1 MKKATQE
8 NNVER
13 KGKRKKKWTKHLFYL
28 FTWWVLKI
36 LQKKLEVNSI
46 KNKKN
51 STDYTNFCNDS
62 NFSLAITYK
71 LLGY

>member
-36 LQKKLEVNSI
+36 LQKKLEVNSS
-46 KNKKN
+46 KNKK
-51 STDYTNFCNDS
+51 TAQIIPIFAMI
-62 NFSLAITYK
+62 AISV
-71 LLGY
+71 